1 MSINIEYFIEQKYQG
16 LHFQDALTTEPL
28 YNDYCSDN
36 VYFKKLLA
44 KMHQEFN
51 RLFNFMY
58 SRLNSNKHYT
68 ANESRGLL
76 YYIKLYKDLNFVLKD
91 TKYAFEV
98 KNEYKQ
104 LIESCT
110 KFLQESGGSLIPDDL
125 IKIELL
131 DYEPIFEMCQSITLP
146 TVTESHY
153 QIKLI
158 GEGSYAQVF
167 KYKDEFYN
175 KFFIIKRA
183 KKNLIP
189 KELQRFKREYEI
201 MKSLHS
207 PHVLEVYHYDE
218 DKNEYYAEY
227 ADETLDNFI
236 SHNPNLNIVKR
247 RNIANQIF
255 KGLSY
260 VHSKNLLHRDLSF
273 TNILLNHYDD
283 GNTIVKL
290 SDFGLVK
297 EQDSTLTSLDSDIK
311 GSLNDSNLKVIGFS
325 NFSIEYETFALTR
338 LVLYV
343 MTGLQN
349 IEKIRD
355 AKIKQF
361 VLKGLDPNVG
371 NRYHSVE
378 EIKAAFSQ
386 AF

>member
-1 MSINIEYFIEQKYQG
+1 MTNIKYFIEQNYQEIR
-16 LHFQDALTTEPL
+16 FQEALKTAPL
-28 YNDYCSDN
+28 YKGYCSDN
-36 VYFKKLLA
+36 IYFEELLA
-44 KMHQEFN
+44 IMHQEFN
-51 RLFNFMY
+51 RLFRFMY
-58 SRLNSNKHYT
+58 SKLDSNGHYN
-68 ANESRGLL
+68 AFESRQLIS
-76 YYIKLYKDLNFVLKD
+76 YIKLYEDMNYVLKD
-91 TKYAFEV
+91 TTYAFEI
-98 KNEYKQ
+98 NAQYKQ
-104 LIESCT
+104 LIDTCSA
-110 KFLQESGGSLIPDDL
+110 FLQESNGSAIPDDL
-125 IKIELL
+125 LKIELL
-131 DYEPIFEMCQSITLP
+131 DYEPIFTMCQSVSVP
-146 TVTESHY
+146 NVTEKRRY

-158 GEGSYAQVF
+158 GEGSYAHVF

-175 KFFIIKRA
+175 KFFVIKRA
-183 KKNLIP
+183 KKELDP

-236 SHNPNLNIVKR
+236 SHNPNLDIVKR

-297 EQDSTLTSLDSDIK
+297 EQGSTLTSLDSDIK

-378 EIKAAFSQ
+378 EIKVAFSQ